1 MPEPAP
7 SSAMTASSTSAPR
20 LLLLD
25 GHSLAYRAF
34 FALPV
39 ENFSTTTGQCT
50 NAVYGF
56 TSMLINVLRDEAPS
70 HVAVA
75 FDVSRQTFRSEAYVD
90 YKANRSK
97 SPEEF
102 SGQVSLIKEV
112 LDALRI
118 PYVEKPGFEADDV
131 IGTLAT
137 QAVAE
142 EFEVLICTG
151 DRDSFQ
157 LVNDRT
163 TVIYPMRGVS
173 EMKRMTPEA
182 VEERYGIPPH
192 RYPELAAIVGE
203 TSDNLPGVP
212 GVGPGY
218 AARWIKQYDGLD
230 GVIANAD
237 KITGKKGEAF
247 RAHLGDVVRNRQ
259 LNALV
264 CDLELPVRPADL
276 VVQPWDRQEVH

>member
-1 MPEPAP
+1 MAVSPA
-7 SSAMTASSTSAPR
+7 AARPR

-39 ENFSTTTGQCT
+39 ENFSTTTGQHT

-56 TSMLINVLRDEAPS
+56 TSMLINVLRDEAPT
-70 HVAVA
+70 HVGVA
-75 FDVSRQTFRSEAYVD
+75 FDVSRQTFRAEEYVE
-90 YKANRSK
+90 YKANRSA
-97 SPEEF
+97 SPTEF
-102 SGQVSLIKEV
+102 GGQVSLVKEV

-118 PYVEKPGFEADDV
+118 PYLEKPGYEADDV

-137 QAVAE
+137 QAMAE
-142 EFEVLICTG
+142 DFEVLICTG

-173 EMKRMTPEA
+173 EMKRMTPAA
-182 VEERYGIPPH
+182 VLERYGIPPE
-192 RYPELAAIVGE
+192 RYPDLAAIVGE

-212 GVGPGY
+212 GVGQGF
-218 AARWIKQYDGLD
+218 ASKWLVQY
-230 GVIANAD
+230 
-237 KITGKKGEAF
+237 
-247 RAHLGDVVRNRQ
+247 
-259 LNALV
+259 
-264 CDLELPVRPADL
+264 
-276 VVQPWDRQEVH
+276 

>member
-1 MPEPAP
+1 
-7 SSAMTASSTSAPR
+7 
-20 LLLLD
+20 
-25 GHSLAYRAF
+25 
-34 FALPV
+34 
-39 ENFSTTTGQCT
+39 
-50 NAVYGF
+50 
-56 TSMLINVLRDEAPS
+56 MLINVLRDEQPT

-75 FDVSRQTFRSEAYVD
+75 FDVSRQTFRSEEYVE
-90 YKANRSK
+90 YKANRSA
-97 SPEEF
+97 SPSEF

-118 PYVEKPGFEADDV
+118 PYLEKPGFEADDV

-137 QAVAE
+137 QAVAQG
-142 EFEVLICTG
+142 FDVLICSG

-157 LVNDRT
+157 LVNERT

-173 EMKRMTPEA
+173 EMKRMTPAA
-182 VEERYGIPPH
+182 VEERYGIPPE

-212 GVGPGY
+212 GVGQGF
-218 AARWIKQYDGLD
+218 AAKWLILYDGLD

-237 KITGKKGEAF
+237 KITGKKGESL
-247 RAHLGDVVRNRQ
+247 REPLGDVMRNRQ

-264 CDLELPVRPADL
+264 CDLELPLRPTDL
-276 VVQPWDRQEVH
+276 AVQPWDRDEV